1 MYLVSGV
8 CMYFA
13 LSGAH
18 INLIWGEIQHM
29 HWGWVT
35 FALVSTVV
43 LFLLQS
49 WRWALILRPVE
60 RVSMWTCTRAV
71 YIGLFANEVLP
82 LRAGELIRCFLIT
95 RWSRVPLSVSFASAL
110 IERIFDG
117 IWLMICFFLTLRM
130 AELPHIFERGGYIL
144 GIIIVVAALVIGF
157 GMYAKQQSIDKFFGF
172 SFPSWFDTLVADLH
186 LIGHSQFLYY
196 SFVISGAF
204 LLVQIFPIYAVIR
217 GYGLHASLPWTTS
230 FAMMVLLRLSS
241 VVPQAPGN
249 LGLFQGIAFR
259 TLVLFGVSAA
269 IAKRFSFVLWGVA
282 TIPLIV
288 VGFLILILSG
298 IKMSH
303 LHREAMSAAA
313 ENKAVK

>member
-1 MYLVSGV
+1 MY
-8 CMYFA
+8 YA

-29 HWGWVT
+29 HWGWVS
-35 FALVSTVV
+35 FAIVATVL

-60 RVSMWTCTRAV
+60 RVTMWTCTRAL

-95 RWSRVPLSVSFASAL
+95 RWSSVPLSVSFASAL

-130 AELPHIFERGGYIL
+130 ATLPHIFERGGYIL
-144 GIIIVVAALVIGF
+144 GVIIVGAALIIGF
-157 GMYAKQQSIDKFFGF
+157 GMYAKEQSVDTLFGF
-172 SFPSWFDTLVADLH
+172 SFPSWFETLVADLH
-186 LIGHSQFLYY
+186 LIGHSRYLYY
-196 SFVISGAF
+196 SFFISGAF
-204 LLVQIFPIYAVIR
+204 LLAQMFPIYAVIR
-217 GYGLHASLPWTTS
+217 GYRLETGSPWIIS
-230 FAMMVLLRLSS
+230 FALMVLLRLSS

-249 LGLFQGIAFR
+249 LGIFQGIAFR

-269 IAKRFSFVLWGVA
+269 ISKRFSFVLWGVA

-298 IKMSH
+298 IKMRH
-303 LHREAMSAAA
+303 LRHEAMSAAEVSKTA
-313 ENKAVK
+313 K

>member
-1 MYLVSGV
+1 MY
-8 CMYFA
+8 YA

-29 HWGWVT
+29 HWGWVS
-35 FALVSTVV
+35 FAIVATVL

-60 RVSMWTCTRAV
+60 RVTMWTCTRAL

-95 RWSRVPLSVSFASAL
+95 RWSSVPLSVSFASAL

-130 AELPHIFERGGYIL
+130 ATLPHIFERGGYIL
-144 GIIIVVAALVIGF
+144 GVIIVVAALIIGF
-157 GMYAKQQSIDKFFGF
+157 GMYAKEQSVDTLFGF
-172 SFPSWFDTLVADLH
+172 SFPSWFETLVADLH
-186 LIGHSQFLYY
+186 LIGHSRYLYY
-196 SFVISGAF
+196 SFFISGAF
-204 LLVQIFPIYAVIR
+204 LLAQMFPIYAVIR
-217 GYGLHASLPWTTS
+217 GYRLETGSPWIIS

-249 LGLFQGIAFR
+249 LGIFQGIAFR

-269 IAKRFSFVLWGVA
+269 ISKRFSFVLWGVA

-288 VGFLILILSG
+288 MGFLILILSG
-298 IKMSH
+298 IKMRH
-303 LHREAMSAAA
+303 LRHEAMSAAEVSKTA
-313 ENKAVK
+313 K

>member
-1 MYLVSGV
+1 MY
-8 CMYFA
+8 YA

-29 HWGWVT
+29 HWGWVS
-35 FALVSTVV
+35 FAIVATVL

-60 RVSMWTCTRAV
+60 RVTMWTCTRAL

-95 RWSRVPLSVSFASAL
+95 RWSSVPLSVSFASAL

-130 AELPHIFERGGYIL
+130 ATLPHIFERGGYIL
-144 GIIIVVAALVIGF
+144 GVIIVVAALIIGF
-157 GMYAKQQSIDKFFGF
+157 GMYAKEQSVDTLFGF
-172 SFPSWFDTLVADLH
+172 SFPSWFETLVADLH
-186 LIGHSQFLYY
+186 LIGHSRYLYY
-196 SFVISGAF
+196 SFFISGAF
-204 LLVQIFPIYAVIR
+204 LLAQMFPIYAVIR
-217 GYGLHASLPWTTS
+217 GYRLETGSPWIIS
-230 FAMMVLLRLSS
+230 FALMVLLRLSS

-249 LGLFQGIAFR
+249 LGIFQGIAFR

-269 IAKRFSFVLWGVA
+269 ISKRFSFVLWGVA

-288 VGFLILILSG
+288 MGFLILILSG
-298 IKMSH
+298 IKMRH
-303 LHREAMSAAA
+303 LRREAMSAAEVSKTA
-313 ENKAVK
+313 K

>member
-1 MYLVSGV
+1 MYLVSAV
-8 CMYFA
+8 CMYYA

-35 FALVSTVV
+35 FAIVATVL

-60 RVSMWTCTRAV
+60 RVTMWTCTRAV

-130 AELPHIFERGGYIL
+130 AALPHIFERGGYIL
-144 GIIIVVAALVIGF
+144 GIIIVLAAVVIGF
-157 GMYAKQQSIDKFFGF
+157 GMYAKEQSIDKLFGF
-172 SFPSWFDTLVADLH
+172 SFPSWFETLVADLH
-186 LIGHSQFLYY
+186 LIGHSRYLYY
-196 SFVISGAF
+196 SFFISGAF

-217 GYGLHASLPWTTS
+217 GYRLDTGSPWVIS

-269 IAKRFSFVLWGVA
+269 ISKRFSFVLWGVA

-303 LHREAMSAAA
+303 LRREAISAA
-313 ENKAVK
+313 EMSKATR